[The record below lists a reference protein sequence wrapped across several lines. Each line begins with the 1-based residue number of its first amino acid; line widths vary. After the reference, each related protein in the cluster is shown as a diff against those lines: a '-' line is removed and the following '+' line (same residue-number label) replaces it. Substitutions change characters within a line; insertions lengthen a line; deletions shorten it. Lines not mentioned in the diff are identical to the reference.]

1 MSYGTEAAE
10 EVVKLSLEGIEVAA
24 KISGKAAERIA
35 VLLYAVLKD
44 QKRSKGKTRLTNMI
58 KSGKELR
65 VFAIRDQ
72 DLEKF
77 SREARKYGVLY
88 CVLKD
93 NKADDGLTDIMVKAE
108 DAGKINRIFQRFNLY
123 SVEMGKIQKE
133 VMDEKAEKKEEEKPV
148 EKKEA
153 SEPEKTEMP
162 VEKDEEKEVPERVS
176 SERERIDRFLSSVVA
191 EEPPQEL
198 KNDNENPTMA
208 RTATSLPSGRSS
220 AARGTGST
228 TREGNDIRTADKDR
242 DKSERPSVK
251 KELDEIRNELRNA
264 PAAENEKTPEK
275 VPEKKDKPKEVR

>member
-275 VPEKKDKPKEVR
+275 VPEKKDKPKEVG